1 VATLNDYK
9 LKVPISKQLIVNLIF
24 PCIAITGVGLYDLYS
39 KGQKRFDQN
48 IVFIILFFW
57 GARIISIVETLL
69 GVLAFIFFLIS
80 LISSFIGLASFENN
94 PKLKGRGY
102 GYASLVILGLIVLLF
117 LLSF

>member
-1 VATLNDYK
+1 MRKFKLNPEYNK
-9 LKVPISKQLIVNLIF
+9 YAVISFICLLTSILLIVSWF
-24 PCIAITGVGLYDLYS
+24 V
-39 KGQKRFDQN
+39 
-48 IVFIILFFW
+48 VFFGDAWGHALGGGAG